1 MGQVTTSTTIDADIS
16 TVFDYV
22 SDYRTATRYS
32 RDLKKWEP
40 VTDVTD
46 DVGAQFD
53 AVLQLLPQLGPKA
66 FDSRV
71 EIDSRPDPEQFGWTV
86 DLRLPPLRPLH
97 LQPIAGEG
105 RTEVT
110 FVFDYTLPGG
120 MAGRLLAK
128 TTEPLLKASLA
139 TNLKT
144 LKQQVEEQARTWAEH
159 VTSCL
164 SPRLGRPIDRP
175 KHEIEATPSWH

>member
-1 MGQVTTSTTIDADIS
+1 MGQVTTSTTIDAPIQA
-16 TVFDYV
+16 VFDYV
-22 SDYRTATRYS
+22 ADYRTAVGYS
-32 RDLKKWEP
+32 RDLKKWDP

-53 AVLQLLPQLGPKA
+53 ASLQLGPKA

-71 EIDSRPDPEQFGWTV
+71 EVDSRVDPEQFGW
-86 DLRLPPLRPLH
+86 H
-97 LQPIAGEG
+97 AISGFQHAGRYHFTSAG
-105 RTEVT
+105 DAATDVT

-139 TNLKT
+139 SNLKT
-144 LKQQVEEQARTWAEH
+144 LKQQVEEQQART
-159 VTSCL
+159 
-164 SPRLGRPIDRP
+164 
-175 KHEIEATPSWH
+175 

>member
-1 MGQVTTSTTIDADIS
+1 MGTVTTSTTIDADIS

-22 SDYRTATRYS
+22 SDYRNATRYS

-40 VTDVTD
+40 VTEVTD

-53 AVLQLLPQLGPKA
+53 ASLQLGPKS

-71 EIDSRPDPEQFGWTV
+71 EINSRTDPEHFGWASISGFTHSGRY
-86 DLRLPPLRPLH
+86 DLADL
-97 LQPIAGEG
+97 GDG

-110 FVFDYTLPGG
+110 FRFDYTLPGG

-128 TTEPLLKASLA
+128 TTEPLLKSSLA
-139 TNLKT
+139 SNLKT
-144 LKQQVEEQARTWAEH
+144 LKQQVEEQARAA
-159 VTSCL
+159 
-164 SPRLGRPIDRP
+164 G
-175 KHEIEATPSWH
+175 

>member
-1 MGQVTTSTTIDADIS
+1 MGQVTTSTTIEADIS

-22 SDYRTATRYS
+22 SDYRNATKYS
-32 RDLKKWEP
+32 KDLKKWVP

-53 AVLQLLPQLGPKA
+53 ASLQLGPKA

-71 EIDSRPDPEQFGWTV
+71 EVNFRQDPEQFGWTSISGFDHSGRYALSAV
-86 DLRLPPLRPLH
+86 
-97 LQPIAGEG
+97 GEG
-105 RTEVT
+105 RTEIV

-139 TNLKT
+139 SNLKT
-144 LKQQVEEQARTWAEH
+144 LKQQVEEQARA
-159 VTSCL
+159 
-164 SPRLGRPIDRP
+164 GG
-175 KHEIEATPSWH
+175 

>member
-1 MGQVTTSTTIDADIS
+1 MGQVTTSTTIDADIQ

-22 SDYRTATRYS
+22 TDYRTATKYS

-40 VTDVTD
+40 VTEVTD
-46 DVGAQFD
+46 DIGAQFD
-53 AVLQLLPQLGPKA
+53 VSLQLGPKA

-71 EIDSRPDPEQFGWTV
+71 EVDSRDDPKAFGFSSISGFQHSG
-86 DLRLPPLRPLH
+86 RYAFAE
-97 LQPIAGEG
+97 AGEG

-120 MAGRLLAK
+120 MAGRVLAK

-139 TNLKT
+139 SNLKT
-144 LKQQVEEQARTWAEH
+144 LKQQVEEQART
-159 VTSCL
+159 
-164 SPRLGRPIDRP
+164 GG
-175 KHEIEATPSWH
+175 